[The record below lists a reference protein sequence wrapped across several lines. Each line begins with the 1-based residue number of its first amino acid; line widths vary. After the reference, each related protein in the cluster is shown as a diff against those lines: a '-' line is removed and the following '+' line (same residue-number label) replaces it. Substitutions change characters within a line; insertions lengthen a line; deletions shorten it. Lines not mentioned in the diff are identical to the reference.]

1 MARPRADFPPP
12 ERLRALADADGRLA
26 LRVTP
31 GARSEAL
38 EIGEGAVL
46 VKVRAKAKDGEV
58 RFFGDSAE
66 PVDKAVENVVAGL
79 RVHLAPRSAEI
90 EALKRRLE
98 GVTSSRGGEIVLV
111 AGIGGGREIELK
123 LPGRFSLDPA
133 VRGALKTTPGVVFVE
148 DL

>member
-46 VKVRAKAKDGEV
+46 VKVRAKAKDGEANV
-58 RFFGDSAE
+58 
-66 PVDKAVENVVAGL
+66 AVMELLAAALGVATSRL
-79 RVHLAPRSAEI
+79 RL
-90 EALKRRLE
+90 L
-98 GVTSSRGGEIVLV
+98 
-111 AGIGGGREIELK
+111 
-123 LPGRFSLDPA
+123 
-133 VRGALKTTPGVVFVE
+133 RGATGRDKLVQLPPG
-148 DL
+148 